1 MTLDDQTQSLIGV
14 GASIAAN
21 CWPCLQANLARALEY
36 GLGEQELREAINL
49 GKFVRQAAALQMDR
63 LAIEV
68 INASPMTAEGM
79 DRGCEC
85 GSRATSTGGIDE

>member
-1 MTLDDQTQSLIGV
+1 MTLDERTQCLIGV

-21 CWPCLQANLARALEY
+21 CWPCLQANLAHALEY
-36 GLGEQELREAINL
+36 GLGEQELRQAIHL
-49 GKFVRQAAALQMDR
+49 GKSVRQAAALQIDR
-63 LAIEV
+63 LAIEA
-68 INASPMTAEGM
+68 INAPPMNLEGM